1 MPFEWKEY
9 WHLALAL
16 CRQEMPDYESE
27 APARCAVSRAYYAAF
42 CHARNYARDQ
52 HGFRPAYADSDHR
65 DIRDHFR
72 ERHKTAIANRLEQLR
87 QWRNNCDYEDS
98 VSSLSKLSSSAIS
111 TAGKILQELT

>member
-9 WHLALAL
+9 WELARSLHQQG
-16 CRQEMPDYESE
+16 QEANASE

-52 HGFRPAYADSDHR
+52 QGFRPAYADSDHK

-72 ERHKTAIANRLEQLR
+72 ERHQTGIAGRLDTLR
-87 QWRNNCDYEDS
+87 QWRNSCDYKDS

-111 TAGKILQELT
+111 RAGKILQELT